1 MYPSQRKKRGS
12 NQKVILYPLSVDL
25 RGISIVWRAAS
36 WGVACCR
43 RQLSALQTMEMPLDG
58 DKYDWLLNLQTLG
71 KTFSCVSCSANYVFL
86 ENLLSIGNWYMPYL
100 RNRVSLVI
108 VSLMMA
114 KNYGLHST
122 AAVEIFSGFEPLMM
136 IKRRA
141 RWLRN
146 TRWFFFRI
154 WEHQLF
160 VP

>member
-1 MYPSQRKKRGS
+1 M
-12 NQKVILYPLSVDL
+12 
-25 RGISIVWRAAS
+25 
-36 WGVACCR
+36 
-43 RQLSALQTMEMPLDG
+43 
-58 DKYDWLLNLQTLG
+58 
-71 KTFSCVSCSANYVFL
+71 VSCLAWNVLL
-86 ENLLSIGNWYMPYL
+86 ENLLSIGTWYMPYL

-146 TRWFFFRI
+146 TRWVFFSGYENINF
-154 WEHQLF
+154 LF
-160 VP
+160 HNGSNSNSLLWTKKSLDDATFILFQVNIYSDTIPFINMQSMVLQYLFLYIL

>member
-1 MYPSQRKKRGS
+1 MTEREETKTRYFPPQIIFKREEES
-12 NQKVILYPLSVDL
+12 L
-25 RGISIVWRAAS
+25 AS
-36 WGVACCR
+36 
-43 RQLSALQTMEMPLDG
+43 S
-58 DKYDWLLNLQTLG
+58 LLNIICYQNVYALLTWLA
-71 KTFSCVSCSANYVFL
+71 VWLV
-86 ENLLSIGNWYMPYL
+86 NLLSRYMPYL

-146 TRWFFFRI
+146 TRWVFFQDMRTSTFCSI
-154 WEHQLF
+154 MALIPTLF
-160 VP
+160 CEPKKSR